1 MIFQNNFKKNITY
14 QKLITMLSNKLNV
27 DTVRD
32 NPGNEVAVEILSFP
46 IVWISDIINMLL
58 LFFEF
63 ELKMAVCTRRMQ
75 EGKHLNNIWHFFKK
89 S

>member
-32 NPGNEVAVEILSFP
+32 NPGNEVAVEMLSFP
-46 IVWISDIINMLL
+46 IV
-58 LFFEF
+58 
-63 ELKMAVCTRRMQ
+63 
-75 EGKHLNNIWHFFKK
+75 
-89 S
+89 